1 MNRARAKE
9 RRGGHWIPWA
19 FGAFFLV
26 VLIANGT
33 MVYIGMTTWTGLV
46 STNYYEEGRTYNRN
60 IAAAEAQAALGWQV
74 AAEAR
79 LTRGFEGALT
89 VDVRDRRGRP
99 IADAS
104 VTARF
109 IRPTSEGSDFSV
121 DLAAAGDGRYRAAF
135 TLPLTGLW
143 DIHLDITRGDDRFV
157 TTRRVI
163 LR

>member
-1 MNRARAKE
+1 MMREDPAR
-9 RRGGHWIPWA
+9 RRPGHWIPWA

-46 STNYYEEGRTYNRN
+46 SENYYEEGRTYNRN
-60 IAAAEAQAALGWQV
+60 IAAAEAQAALGWQLSI
-74 AAEAR
+74 EAR
-79 LTRGFEGALT
+79 LLGGFDGELT
-89 VDVRDRRGRP
+89 VELRDRDGRP
-99 IADAS
+99 ITDAE

-109 IRPTSEGSDFSV
+109 VRPTSEGNDFS
-121 DLAAAGDGRYRAAF
+121 LALAPAGQGRYRARF

-143 DIHLDITRGDDRFV
+143 DVHVDATRGADRFV
-157 TTRRVI
+157 RNRRVF

>member
-1 MNRARAKE
+1 MMREKVE
-9 RRGGHWIPWA
+9 KPRRGHWIPWA

-46 STNYYEEGRTYNRN
+46 SENYYEEGRNYNRN
-60 IAAAEAQAALGWQV
+60 IAAAEAQAALGWQLDI
-74 AAEAR
+74 EAR
-79 LTRGFEGALT
+79 LRSGFEGELL
-89 VDVRDRRGRP
+89 VDLRDRQGAP
-99 IADAS
+99 ITDAE

-109 IRPTSEGSDFSV
+109 VRPTSEGNDFAV
-121 DLAAAGDGRYRAAF
+121 ALADAGDGRYRTVF

-143 DIHLDITRGDDRFV
+143 EIHVDAVRGEDRFV
-157 TTRRVI
+157 RSRRVT

>member
-1 MNRARAKE
+1 MKQESAKR

-33 MVYIGMTTWTGLV
+33 MIYIGMTTWTGLV

-74 AAEAR
+74 TAEAR
-79 LTRGFEGALT
+79 LTQGFDGELT
-89 VDVRDRRGRP
+89 VDVRDRQGQP
-99 IADAS
+99 ITDAT

-109 IRPTSEGSDFSV
+109 IRPTSEGHDFSL
-121 DLAAAGDGRYRAAF
+121 DLAATGEGSYRAAF

-157 TTRRVI
+157 ETRRVT